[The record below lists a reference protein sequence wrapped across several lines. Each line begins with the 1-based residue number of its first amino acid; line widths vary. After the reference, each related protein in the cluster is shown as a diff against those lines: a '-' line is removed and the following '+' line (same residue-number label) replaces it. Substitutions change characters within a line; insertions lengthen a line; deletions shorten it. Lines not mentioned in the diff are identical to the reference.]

1 MVAAV
6 EGFQAEA
13 VKLLCERRADV
24 EICTEKGALAIC
36 RVIVYVDIRSIVI
49 HVIPIVIHVIPKKDR
64 RANHHQI
71 HRCINDICHIYTC
84 Q

>member
-1 MVAAV
+1 MGTLNGQEGLTPVVAAV

-36 RVIVYVDIRSIVI
+36 
-49 HVIPIVIHVIPKKDR
+49 
-64 RANHHQI
+64 
-71 HRCINDICHIYTC
+71 
-84 Q
+84 